1 MLSYQLFA
9 ENVLFLPLHWR
20 NEGAIWSW
28 LKLLTDNKNIF
39 TSSPP
44 IVPSCGFSQSLF
56 PPLIAKTIKTKQHK
70 FVSSTLKIFKSQ
82 HIKRHLWLEVCKWVS
97 GETFYLLTR
106 GSCCKTRTFIS
117 TLFAKVAFKKP
128 PSCAFYILWLFH
140 QWCQDM
146 LHFILLFTLTLYRID
161 IISVVETNWW
171 RYQLNTHWC
180 IVGSKHAPGITNK
193 FQVFPVKIELFL

>member
-20 NEGAIWSW
+20 NKGAIWSW

-44 IVPSCGFSQSLF
+44 IVPSCGFSQSLY

-82 HIKRHLWLEVCKWVS
+82 HIKDI
-97 GETFYLLTR
+97 F
-106 GSCCKTRTFIS
+106 GSRSASEFLARLFICWREEAA
-117 TLFAKVAFKKP
+117 AKQEP
-128 PSCAFYILWLFH
+128 
-140 QWCQDM
+140 
-146 LHFILLFTLTLYRID
+146 
-161 IISVVETNWW
+161 
-171 RYQLNTHWC
+171 
-180 IVGSKHAPGITNK
+180 
-193 FQVFPVKIELFL
+193 LFLLYLQKLLLRSRPVAHFTSYGFFTSDAKICCILFYFLHLPFIESI

>member
-20 NEGAIWSW
+20 NKGAIWSW

-128 PSCAFYILWLFH
+128 PSCAFHILWLFH

-146 LHFILLFTLTLYRID
+146 LHYICTFYTYLLSNRYNIGCWDLTDEDTNSILID
-161 IISVVETNWW
+161 ALLVQNMPLASPISFK
-171 RYQLNTHWC
+171 C
-180 IVGSKHAPGITNK
+180 
-193 FQVFPVKIELFL
+193 FP